1 MFPLLIFRIAKRF
14 FPRKGLGKQRGRGRM
29 TFDMLPDD
37 VLLDIFDFYRMD
49 STFYPWIWVTL
60 AHVCPRWRQVI
71 FASPRR
77 LDLQFLC
84 TPRTR
89 VRELLDFLPPAMSI
103 MISNS
108 FDSPTPHLTLSLEDG
123 SQVIAAI
130 EQRDR
135 VWWIHLQDVPSAL
148 LEKLA
153 TMMQETFPTLKYL
166 RLWADDQ
173 IDQTQAAPVL
183 PEGFL
188 GGSAPGL
195 ETFWLRGIPSPE
207 VSKLILS
214 TNDLVQFVLEKIPDS
229 GYISP
234 EAMTAALSTCTKLEM
249 LVIEFLS
256 EDPHRDRPNPTSQEI
271 TSITRVSLPALTYF
285 EFDGNGSYFDNFVPR
300 IESPL
305 LARDSNPFWQHD
317 TSVIRHVQYEASFTQ
332 TRFSSRYYSRPLII
346 PVLEDE

>member
-1 MFPLLIFRIAKRF
+1 VSATNADARYFT
-14 FPRKGLGKQRGRGRM
+14 GRV

-37 VLLDIFDFYRMD
+37 VLLDTFDFYRMD
-49 STFYPWIWVTL
+49 SSLYPWMWVTL
-60 AHVCPRWRQVI
+60 AHVCPRWRQII

-84 TPRTR
+84 RPRTR
-89 VRELLDFLPPAMSI
+89 VRELLDFLPPAIPI

-108 FDSPTPHLTLSLEDG
+108 FGSLTPHSTLSLEDE

-130 EQRDR
+130 GQRDR
-135 VWWIHLQDVPSAL
+135 VWWIHLQELPSAL

-153 TMMQETFPTLKYL
+153 TMMQETFPTLRYL
-166 RLWADDQ
+166 RLWAADE
-173 IDQTQAAPVL
+173 TQAAPVL

-195 ETFWLRGIPSPE
+195 ESFMLKGIPFPE
-207 VSKLILS
+207 LSKLLLS
-214 TNDLVQFVLEKIPDS
+214 TNDLAHLVLGKIPDS

-256 EDPHRDRPNPTSQEI
+256 EDPHPDGPDPTSQEI
-271 TSITRVSLPALTYF
+271 TSIARVSLPALTYF
-285 EFDGNGSYFDNFVPR
+285 NFDGNGSYFDNFVPR

-305 LARDSNPFWQHD
+305 LAHDSNPFWQHD
-317 TSVIRHVQYEASFTQ
+317 TSEIRHVHYEASFAQ
-332 TRFSSRYYSRPLII
+332 TGFSSRYFSRPLII
-346 PVLEDE
+346 PFLEDE

>member
-1 MFPLLIFRIAKRF
+1 VPETNADARYPTVRV
-14 FPRKGLGKQRGRGRM
+14 

-49 STFYPWIWVTL
+49 PTFYPWMWVTL

-89 VRELLDFLPPAMSI
+89 VRELLDFLPAMPI

-108 FDSPTPHLTLSLEDG
+108 FDPLTPRAPRPTFSLEDG

-135 VWWIHLQDVPSAL
+135 VWWIHLQDQPSAL

-153 TMMQETFPTLKYL
+153 TMMQETFPKLRYL
-166 RLWADDQ
+166 RLSAADEA
-173 IDQTQAAPVL
+173 QAAPVL
-183 PEGFL
+183 LREGFL

-195 ETFWLRGIPSPE
+195 ESFLLRGIPFPE
-207 VSKLILS
+207 LSKLLLS
-214 TNDLVQFVLEKIPDS
+214 TNDLVHIVLERIPDS

-234 EAMTAALSTCTKLEM
+234 EAMTAALSTCTKLET
-249 LVIEFLS
+249 LVIELLS
-256 EDPHRDRPNPTSQEI
+256 EDPHPDAGPDPTSQEI
-271 TSITRVSLPALTYF
+271 TSIARVSLPALTYF
-285 EFDGNGSYFDNFVPR
+285 NFDGSGSYFDNFVPR

-332 TRFSSRYYSRPLII
+332 TRFSSRYFSRPLII
-346 PVLEDE
+346 PVPEDE

>member
-1 MFPLLIFRIAKRF
+1 
-14 FPRKGLGKQRGRGRM
+14 M

-37 VLLDIFDFYRMD
+37 VLLDIFDFYRMG
-49 STFYPWIWVTL
+49 STCYPWMWITL

-77 LDLQFLC
+77 LDLHFLC
-84 TPRTR
+84 SPRTR
-89 VRELLDFLPPAMSI
+89 VRELLDFLPPTMPI

-108 FDSPTPHLTLSLEDG
+108 FDSPKPHLAPSLEDA
-123 SQVIAAI
+123 SQVIAAL
-130 EQRDR
+130 EHRDR
-135 VWWIHLQDVPSAL
+135 VWWIHLQDLPSAL

-153 TMMQETFPTLKYL
+153 TTMQETLPTLKYL
-166 RLWADDQ
+166 RLWADDE
-173 IDQTQAAPVL
+173 TQAAPVL

-188 GGSAPGL
+188 GGSAPCL
-195 ETFWLRGIPSPE
+195 DTFGLRGISFPE
-207 VSKLILS
+207 LPKLLLS
-214 TNDLVQFVLEKIPDS
+214 ANDLVQFALEKIPDS

-234 EAMTAALSTCTKLEM
+234 ETMAAALSTCTKLEM

-256 EDPHRDRPNPTSQEI
+256 EDPHPDGPDPTSQEI
-271 TSITRVSLPALTYF
+271 TSITHASLPALTYF
-285 EFDGNGSYFDNFVPR
+285 NFDGNGSYFDNFVPR

-317 TSVIRHVQYEASFTQ
+317 TSVTRHVHYEASFTQ
-332 TRFSSRYYSRPLII
+332 TRFSSRYFSRPLII

>member
-1 MFPLLIFRIAKRF
+1 
-14 FPRKGLGKQRGRGRM
+14 
-29 TFDMLPDD
+29 MLPDD

-49 STFYPWIWVTL
+49 PTFYPWMWVTL

-89 VRELLDFLPPAMSI
+89 VRELLDFLPPAMPI
-103 MISNS
+103 VISNS
-108 FDSPTPHLTLSLEDG
+108 FDSLTPRHTIGLADG

-130 EQRDR
+130 EERDR
-135 VWWIHLQDVPSAL
+135 VWWIHLQDVSSAL
-148 LEKLA
+148 LERLV
-153 TMMQETFPTLKYL
+153 TMMQETFPKLKYL
-166 RLWADDQ
+166 RLWAADG
-173 IDQTQAAPVL
+173 TPAAPVL
-183 PEGFL
+183 LRGGFL

-195 ETFWLRGIPSPE
+195 ESFLLRGIPFPE
-207 VSKLILS
+207 LSKLLLS
-214 TNDLVQFVLEKIPDS
+214 TNDLVHIVLEKIPDS

-234 EAMTAALSTCTKLEM
+234 EAMTAALSTCTKLET

-256 EDPHRDRPNPTSQEI
+256 EDPHPDGPDPTSQVI
-271 TSITRVSLPALTYF
+271 TSITRASLPALTYF
-285 EFDGNGSYFDNFVPR
+285 NFDGNGSYFDNFVPR

-317 TSVIRHVQYEASFTQ
+317 TSVVRHVQYEASFTQ
-332 TRFSSRYYSRPLII
+332 TRFSSRYFSRPLSI
-346 PVLEDE
+346 PVLLEDD

>member
-1 MFPLLIFRIAKRF
+1 
-14 FPRKGLGKQRGRGRM
+14 
-29 TFDMLPDD
+29 
-37 VLLDIFDFYRMD
+37 
-49 STFYPWIWVTL
+49 
-60 AHVCPRWRQVI
+60 
-71 FASPRR
+71 
-77 LDLQFLC
+77 
-84 TPRTR
+84 
-89 VRELLDFLPPAMSI
+89 

-135 VWWIHLQDVPSAL
+135 VWWIHLQDLPSAL

-153 TMMQETFPTLKYL
+153 TVMWEKFPTLKYL
-166 RLWADDQ
+166 RLWADDGT
-173 IDQTQAAPVL
+173 QTPPVL

-188 GGSAPGL
+188 GGSAPCL
-195 ETFWLRGIPSPE
+195 ETFWLRGIPFPE
-207 VSKLILS
+207 LSKLLLS
-214 TNDLVQFVLEKIPDS
+214 TNDLVQLLLEKIPDS

-234 EAMTAALSTCTKLEM
+234 QAMTAALSTCTKLEM

-256 EDPHRDRPNPTSQEI
+256 EDPHPDGPVPTSQEI
-271 TSITRVSLPALTYF
+271 TSITRVALPALTYF
-285 EFDGNGSYFDNFVPR
+285 NFDGNGSYFDNLVPR

-332 TRFSSRYYSRPLII
+332 TRFSSRYFSRPLSGGPII
-346 PVLEDE
+346 PFLEDE

>member
-1 MFPLLIFRIAKRF
+1 
-14 FPRKGLGKQRGRGRM
+14 
-29 TFDMLPDD
+29 MLPDD
-37 VLLDIFDFYRMD
+37 VLVDIFDFYRMD
-49 STFYPWIWVTL
+49 STSYPWKWITL
-60 AHVCPRWRQVI
+60 AHVCSRWRQVI

-77 LDLQFLC
+77 LHLQFLC

-89 VRELLDFLPPAMSI
+89 VRELLDFLPPAMPI

-108 FDSPTPHLTLSLEDG
+108 SDSPMPHPTGTDTGILSIEDG
-123 SQVIAAI
+123 SQVVAAI

-135 VWWIHLQDVPSAL
+135 VWWIHLHDLPSGL

-153 TMMQETFPTLKYL
+153 MMMQETFPALKYL
-166 RLWADDQ
+166 RLWAADSDVYTSEPQ
-173 IDQTQAAPVL
+173 QTTTAAPVVL

-195 ETFWLRGIPSPE
+195 ESFMLRGIPFPE
-207 VSKLILS
+207 ATKFLLS
-214 TNDLVQFVLEKIPDS
+214 ANDLVHLLLEKIPDS

-234 EAMTAALSTCTKLEM
+234 EAMIAGLVTCTKLEM

-256 EDPHRDRPNPTSQEI
+256 EDPEIPGHPTSQENAPA
-271 TSITRVSLPALTYF
+271 SITRISLPVLSYF
-285 EFDGNGSYFDNFVPR
+285 NFDGNGRYFDSFVPR
-300 IESPL
+300 IDSPL

-317 TSVIRHVQYEASFTQ
+317 TSVIRHVHYEASFTQ
-332 TRFSSRYYSRPLII
+332 TRFSSRYFSRPLDI

>member
-1 MFPLLIFRIAKRF
+1 MFPLLIFRIAKIL
-14 FPRKGLGKQRGRGRM
+14 FPRTGSSKQRGRRHV

-49 STFYPWIWVTL
+49 STFYPWMWVTL
-60 AHVCPRWRQVI
+60 AHVCSRWRQVI

-84 TPRTR
+84 TPQTR
-89 VRELLDFLPPAMSI
+89 VRELLDFLPPAMPI

-108 FDSPTPHLTLSLEDG
+108 FNSPTPHPTLSFEDG
-123 SQVIAAI
+123 NQVVAAI

-135 VWWIHLQDVPSAL
+135 VWWIHLQDLPSAL

-166 RLWADDQ
+166 RLWATDE
-173 IDQTQAAPVL
+173 IQAVPFL

-188 GGSAPGL
+188 GGSAPCL
-195 ETFWLRGIPSPE
+195 ETFWLRGIPFPE
-207 VSKLILS
+207 LPKLLLS
-214 TNDLVQFVLEKIPDS
+214 TNDLVNIVLEKIPDS

-234 EAMTAALSTCTKLEM
+234 EAMTAALSTCPKLEM

-256 EDPHRDRPNPTSQEI
+256 EDPHPDGPDPTSQEI
-271 TSITRVSLPALTYF
+271 ASITRVSLPALTYF
-285 EFDGNGSYFDNFVPR
+285 NFDGNGSYFDNFVPR

-305 LARDSNPFWQHD
+305 LVRDRDSNPFSQHD

-332 TRFSSRYYSRPLII
+332 TRFSSRYFSRPLII